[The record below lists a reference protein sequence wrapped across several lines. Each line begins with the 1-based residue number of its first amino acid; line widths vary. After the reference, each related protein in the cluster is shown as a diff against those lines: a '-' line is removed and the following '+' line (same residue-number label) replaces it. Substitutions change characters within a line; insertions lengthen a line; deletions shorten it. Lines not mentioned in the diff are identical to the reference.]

1 MKKTLLLFSF
11 YLLVFSFPAIAQET
25 QLSRLERH
33 VYTLAAD
40 SLRGRQAGL
49 NDDARAYIAREWHG
63 MGLKAFWDD
72 SLEVSFDIW
81 KQQLFC
87 NLVAIIEG
95 NDPALKDEY
104 IVIGGH
110 YDHLGMKEGVV
121 YNGAD
126 DNASGAA
133 CVTEV
138 ARQLLAR
145 QKELKRSIIICAFDA
160 EEIGLYGSEA
170 VAKRLEKEGIIGRV
184 KLMLSVDMVGWLKA
198 GGALTLEGT
207 GTLSE
212 SVTSDPKALGIDI
225 PIRRKQFEGSLL
237 TATDTEPFAKRG
249 IATLAVT
256 TGLKSPYHK
265 PEDDAELIDYEGLDL
280 VTDYLAAFVLEASR
294 QQGELASGKVAA
306 KHRQSQKKFEVGLRA
321 GTNTGHITFPDAAV
335 KPKSLIG
342 WTGGV
347 MMQYNFNNNWALHT
361 GAFYSYTRYR
371 MPDAD
376 DAFGQGYSMTSEGVT
391 VPLTVQAGV
400 YAPGVS
406 MFLRAGGYFNYLINA
421 FGAPSSYPGGF
432 TWGCG
437 YRFGSVTF
445 EVDSYYQFGDIFDTS
460 DVNLPHAHG
469 SNVTVSLGYF
479 F

>member
-72 SLEVSFDIW
+72 SLEVPFDIW

-104 IVIGGH
+104 IVIGGY

-170 VAKRLEKEGIIGRV
+170 VAKRMENEGIIGRV
-184 KLMLSVDMVGWLKA
+184 K
-198 GGALTLEGT
+198 
-207 GTLSE
+207 
-212 SVTSDPKALGIDI
+212 
-225 PIRRKQFEGSLL
+225 
-237 TATDTEPFAKRG
+237 
-249 IATLAVT
+249 
-256 TGLKSPYHK
+256 
-265 PEDDAELIDYEGLDL
+265 
-280 VTDYLAAFVLEASR
+280 
-294 QQGELASGKVAA
+294 
-306 KHRQSQKKFEVGLRA
+306 
-321 GTNTGHITFPDAAV
+321 
-335 KPKSLIG
+335 
-342 WTGGV
+342 
-347 MMQYNFNNNWALHT
+347 
-361 GAFYSYTRYR
+361 
-371 MPDAD
+371 
-376 DAFGQGYSMTSEGVT
+376 
-391 VPLTVQAGV
+391 
-400 YAPGVS
+400 
-406 MFLRAGGYFNYLINA
+406 
-421 FGAPSSYPGGF
+421 
-432 TWGCG
+432 
-437 YRFGSVTF
+437 
-445 EVDSYYQFGDIFDTS
+445 
-460 DVNLPHAHG
+460 
-469 SNVTVSLGYF
+469 
-479 F
+479 